1 MQKTNS
7 GRVWASGEGAEAV
20 CCWWKSSAGHRGSES
35 LQVTSVSKDSLFS
48 FISAVEEN
56 PFKAFPFLY
65 FSPLY
70 RQRIQDMEEE
80 LQKTERSYK
89 NQVNFLLG
97 GYYITFYWIFPM
109 LSSELQE
116 ILGVAQNKPNH
127 FLSSQIA
134 AHEKKAHDNWVRTFF
149 HFQPKQ
155 FIFDSRLVQLM
166 QLAKLFLTAYCPL
179 CRESSGW
186 REERSCQPEAKVS
199 TVQTIVTA
207 LWKCCLLP
215 GREDAQ
221 TMWGDQAACL
231 LRMYNAS
238 LSYYF

>member
-35 LQVTSVSKDSLFS
+35 LQVTSVSKDPLFF

-56 PFKAFPFLY
+56 SFKAFSFLS

-89 NQVNFLLG
+89 NQVNFLLP
-97 GYYITFYWIFPM
+97 GYCITFYCIFPM
-109 LSSELQE
+109 LRSELLE
-116 ILGVAQNKPNH
+116 VLGVAQNKPYH
-127 FLSSQIA
+127 LSSQIA

-149 HFQPKQ
+149 LFQPRQ
-155 FIFDSRLVQLM
+155 LIFDSRLVQLM
-166 QLAKLFLTAYCPL
+166 QLAELFLTAYCPL

-186 REERSCQPEAKVS
+186 RKERSCQPEAKVS
-199 TVQTIVTA
+199 TVQTTVTA
-207 LWKCCLLP
+207 LWTCCLLLR
-215 GREDAQ
+215 REGAP
-221 TMWGDQAACL
+221 TVWGAQAACL
-231 LRMYNAS
+231 LTVGNES